1 AHRLRV
7 FAGQGVEGAVAQ
19 DDGAVLA
26 PGFEAVPLQDADHL
40 LPRAVGADAGA
51 QRTRLAVQ
59 DVTHRFTGRAG
70 LLHGAG
76 QEPAGEFVAPAGQ
89 ADGYLA
95 RGPPVELGRAARAGS
110 GAPAAP

>member
-1 AHRLRV
+1 
-7 FAGQGVEGAVAQ
+7 
-19 DDGAVLA
+19 
-26 PGFEAVPLQDADHL
+26 
-40 LPRAVGADAGA
+40 DAGA

-110 GAPAAP
+110 GAPAAPLVDHVEQGLVREAVCRASPRSDAASSRPTGSVRRAT